1 MNAEKWRL
9 VNVIL
14 LGLGFML
21 VFTAF
26 QTTSMI
32 SKFVTSSLKM
42 ETKNS
47 TAFDEI
53 YTDQINDDE
62 FMSEYTSEK
71 NASIVQDFKYN
82 NPNTTL
88 TNDQIV
94 DEQIKDDIVGT
105 LYGDGYISLSLVY
118 AVFSLANFL
127 SPAVV
132 KVFGHKATMFV
143 SGLTYLMYICMFLT
157 PTPIFMYVSS
167 VILGFGAAFIWTAQG
182 EFLHLQSASESLM
195 ARNTGIFWCM
205 FQSSLL
211 VGNIYVSIKW
221 QGASYVSSD
230 MRTSLFSIFAVLA
243 AVGCSVFLLLRGA
256 CCRPEPVIEEQSSD
270 ENTNDRENDQAL
282 LSKGEE
288 SGEEPELSTGK
299 IVITSIINA
308 FKLLVTRD
316 MILIASLF
324 LYSGFALSFFSGVYT
339 TAVGNSKNLKDSA
352 ATVGLVG
359 MSIGIGE
366 VLGGGLFVFGAKL
379 MDKVKRPQLLIG
391 CILLHFVAF
400 GLVLANIPLDAN
412 IESTDAQ
419 PAFFE
424 ATNKTLV
431 LLTAFLLGFGDAGV
445 NNVIYTSISTI
456 WHADSAPAFALMK
469 CIQSAA
475 CAISFAIASKINLM
489 YNVIILVVFAV
500 MTIVSY
506 ISLHRVVQS
515 RQLEESSQSKK

>member
-132 KVFGHKATMFV
+132 KVFGHKATMV
-143 SGLTYLMYICMFLT
+143 
-157 PTPIFMYVSS
+157 
-167 VILGFGAAFIWTAQG
+167 
-182 EFLHLQSASESLM
+182 
-195 ARNTGIFWCM
+195 R
-205 FQSSLL
+205 
-211 VGNIYVSIKW
+211 
-221 QGASYVSSD
+221 
-230 MRTSLFSIFAVLA
+230 
-243 AVGCSVFLLLRGA
+243 
-256 CCRPEPVIEEQSSD
+256 
-270 ENTNDRENDQAL
+270 
-282 LSKGEE
+282 
-288 SGEEPELSTGK
+288 
-299 IVITSIINA
+299 
-308 FKLLVTRD
+308 
-316 MILIASLF
+316 
-324 LYSGFALSFFSGVYT
+324 
-339 TAVGNSKNLKDSA
+339 
-352 ATVGLVG
+352 
-359 MSIGIGE
+359 
-366 VLGGGLFVFGAKL
+366 
-379 MDKVKRPQLLIG
+379 
-391 CILLHFVAF
+391 
-400 GLVLANIPLDAN
+400 
-412 IESTDAQ
+412 
-419 PAFFE
+419 
-424 ATNKTLV
+424 
-431 LLTAFLLGFGDAGV
+431 
-445 NNVIYTSISTI
+445 
-456 WHADSAPAFALMK
+456 
-469 CIQSAA
+469 
-475 CAISFAIASKINLM
+475 
-489 YNVIILVVFAV
+489 
-500 MTIVSY
+500 
-506 ISLHRVVQS
+506 
-515 RQLEESSQSKK
+515 